1 MSDRALRSPAEERVD
16 FEAMVNRAVV
26 QSAADS
32 QIAMA
37 HIAAARAT
45 SRWADASK
53 RHQMLPEG
61 DWSVWLLLA
70 GRGAGKTRTAAE
82 HLRDWAWENSGTR
95 WLVSAPTFSSLDRVC
110 FNGESGLLAVIPPVM
125 IEKFD
130 KSNLIITL
138 INGSIIEGISAE
150 SYERFRGPQFH
161 GGWTDELAAWQYAE
175 EAWDLMMMGM
185 RLGEHPRIIATTTP
199 KPRALIQR
207 LVKDPH
213 THVTVASTYD
223 NIENL
228 APTMQRELLKYEGT
242 SFGRQEIYG
251 ELIDPE
257 EAGIIRRSWIKLWPR
272 DAPLPVFEY
281 VVVSLDT
288 AYTEKTRDKKS
299 GDADPTACVVAG
311 LFRHKEKWGVM
322 VLECWEEWLGL
333 PDLIKKV
340 KEEMKVGYGDDASLP
355 VYTAPGTPRR
365 PQDTGRKPD
374 LVLIEEKGSGISLIQ
389 MLQREGIFPWNY
401 NPGRADKLLR
411 LHQVSH
417 LFKAGFVWVLES
429 KKNPGN
435 PMSWAEP
442 LINQLCTFAGE
453 GTTKHDDYVDAMSQM
468 MRYFAD
474 QMELR
479 ASPLPVM
486 PEDTIPREPVVNV
499 YAA

>member
-1 MSDRALRSPAEERVD
+1 MTDAVLDDIPTLHRNL
-16 FEAMVNRAVV
+16 EAAVNEAAI
-26 QSAADS
+26 QSASDS
-32 QIAMA
+32 RLNVA
-37 HIAAARAT
+37 HIAAARALT
-45 SRWADASK
+45 RWKWQAK
-53 RHQMLPEG
+53 PHQKLPEG

-82 HLRDWAWENSGTR
+82 HLRDWAWEFPRTR

-110 FNGESGLLAVIPPVM
+110 FNGESGLLAVIPEEMV
-125 IEKFD
+125 EKFD

-138 INGSIIEGISAE
+138 TNGSILEGISAE

-161 GGWTDELAAWQYAE
+161 GGWVDELAAWQYAE

-185 RLGEHPRIIATTTP
+185 RLGKHPRIIATTTP

-207 LVKDPH
+207 LVKDSN

-257 EAGIIRRSWIKLWPR
+257 EAGIIKRSWIRLWPR
-272 DAPLPVFEY
+272 DEPMPLFEY
-281 VVVSLDT
+281 IVVSLDT
-288 AYTEKTRDKKS
+288 AYTEKTRDKRT
-299 GDADPTACVVAG
+299 GDTDPTACVVAG
-311 LFRHKEKWGVM
+311 LFKHKTRWGVM

-333 PDLIKKV
+333 PDLIRKV
-340 KEEMKVGYGDDASLP
+340 KDELKMSYGDDLNLP
-355 VYTAPGTPRR
+355 IFTAPGTPRR
-365 PQDTGRKPD
+365 PQDSGRKPD

-389 MLQREGIFPWNY
+389 MLQREGIFPWTY

-417 LFKAGFVWVLES
+417 LFKAGFFWVPES

-435 PMSWAEP
+435 PMSWVEP
-442 LINQLCTFAGE
+442 MINQVCTFHGE
-453 GTTKHDDYVDAMSQM
+453 KTTKHDDYVDATSQL

-474 QMELR
+474 QMELS
-479 ASPLPVM
+479 ANPAPVIA
-486 PEDTIPREPVVNV
+486 EDVIPQKPPVNY